1 MTEDRSSELE
11 DSTIHINQYEQE
23 GKTDKLARASGTCRI
38 ITKCSMFV
46 SESKKDRSEA
56 KKLSEGII
64 AENFPKLVK
73 QKTYRI
79 KNLNKTFRR
88 L

>member
-1 MTEDRSSELE
+1 MTDDRSSELE
-11 DSTIHINQYEQE
+11 DRTIHINQYEQE
-23 GKTDKLARASGTCRI
+23 DKTDKVARALGTCRI
-38 ITKCSMFV
+38 TECSMFV
-46 SESKKDRSEA
+46 SESKKERSGAE
-56 KKLSEGII
+56 KLSEGIM

-79 KNLNKTFRR
+79 KYLNETFRR

>member
-11 DSTIHINQYEQE
+11 DRTIHINQYEQE
-23 GKTDKLARASGTCRI
+23 EKTGKVARALGNCRI

-46 SESKKDRSEA
+46 SESKKDRSGAE
-56 KKLSEGII
+56 KLSEGIM

-73 QKTYRI
+73 
-79 KNLNKTFRR
+79 
-88 L
+88 

>member
-11 DSTIHINQYEQE
+11 DRTIHINQYEQE
-23 GKTDKLARASGTCRI
+23 EKTGKVARVSGTCRI

-46 SESKKDRSEA
+46 SESKKDRSGAE
-56 KKLSEGII
+56 KLSEGIM

-73 QKTYRI
+73 
-79 KNLNKTFRR
+79 
-88 L
+88 